1 MLDEISIRQ
10 CVAEKDGIEAGQFT
24 WWSVGAKRMALRRG
38 SSLGGASGRKASLF
52 ISKGLF
58 SKRLFSSDYLTVSV
72 LPPCAIACI
81 NTCAHV
87 KNSKYWQL
95 CTIVWTQKSCTLWW
109 REWVALLMRLLQP
122 SPGKATRIFRK
133 GLVK

>member
-72 LPPCAIACI
+72 LPPCAIAS
-81 NTCAHV
+81 V
-87 KNSKYWQL
+87 
-95 CTIVWTQKSCTLWW
+95 CTLKIPNTGIHIITWTHENTANTG
-109 REWVALLMRLLQP
+109 RN
-122 SPGKATRIFRK
+122 G
-133 GLVK
+133 